1 MFLLTYSKQSTM
13 FLNGNIHMAQN
24 HLYTE
29 LFNSKDGVA
38 LRCILVLHYS
48 YPLASSLQVLT
59 KKTEQQTLLQHT
71 VLIIWVGIFL
81 SSRKLSRIQRPKKI
95 LEIIRLRCLGLQS
108 SSFSLLSSMI
118 LNSGI
123 VLSCNYTR
131 TLEYTF

>member
-1 MFLLTYSKQSTM
+1 METSTWLKIIFIQCYSIRRMYK
-13 FLNGNIHMAQN
+13 NIKFCHFQLWVI
-24 HLYTE
+24 LYYCYA
-29 LFNSKDGVA
+29 LAASVQA
-38 LRCILVLHYS
+38 LR
-48 YPLASSLQVLT
+48 
-59 KKTEQQTLLQHT
+59 KKTERQTFLQHT